1 MADTKNVRLIFGDD
15 DYRVQQAVHD
25 TLQEWAPPEERAMSL
40 EAIEGALDSADAVRE
55 ALDRCLEALLTPA
68 FFGAVKTVW
77 LRDVSFLGK
86 HPALNHDAV
95 KQRLRRLA
103 EWIAGAENAGARLL
117 ISALGVDKR
126 TAFFIACKKTADI
139 QEYAVPS
146 RPRDA
151 EKYALQ
157 QLAALLRQQNLR
169 AASPVMNRIVERA
182 GSDTRQ
188 LANEVEKLRA
198 YLGQDS
204 VVSGESVAEVV
215 SASRQSIIWEFT
227 DTVGRRDLPAA
238 LRVLRQLLFQKE
250 TPVRLLGMLD
260 GFLRELILYR
270 HAVHRRWVRRI
281 GSGITVAW
289 NDVPPEVEEVLS
301 ECMDRDPRKANPY
314 RMGILAQT
322 AATLSM
328 SRLLQWRALIV
339 QTYQRMF
346 SGNIPPEQHMEL
358 LLLRMLGPAAPA
370 QQAGNGTATAARTRG
385 RRP

>member
-1 MADTKNVRLIFGDD
+1 MADSRNVRLIFGND
-15 DYRVQQAVHD
+15 DYRVQQAIHD
-25 TLQEWAPPEERAMSL
+25 TLQEWVPAEERAMSL
-40 EAIEGALDSADAVRE
+40 EPIEGSLDSIDAVRD
-55 ALDRCLEALLTPA
+55 ALDGCLEALLTPA

-77 LRDVSFLGK
+77 LRDVSFLEK
-86 HPALNHDAV
+86 HPALNNDSV

-103 EWIAGAENAGARLL
+103 QWIAGAGDAQARLL
-117 ISALGVDKR
+117 ISASGIDKR
-126 TAFFIACKKTADI
+126 TAFFIACKKTADV

-157 QLAALLRQQNLR
+157 QLTALLRQQNLR
-169 AASPVMNRIVERA
+169 AASSVTNRIVERA

-198 YLGQDS
+198 YLGQES
-204 VVSGESVAEVV
+204 VVTEESVADVV

-227 DTVGRRDLPAA
+227 DTVGRRELPEA

-250 TPVRLLGMLD
+250 APVRLLGMLD

-270 HAVHRRWVRRI
+270 HAVHRRWVRRT
-281 GSGITVAW
+281 GAGVPVAW
-289 NDVPPEVEEVLS
+289 NDLPPEVEEVLS

-322 AATLSM
+322 AATIPM
-328 SRLLQWRALIV
+328 SRLLQWRGLIV

-358 LLLRMLGPAAPA
+358 LLLRMLGPSAPTS
-370 QQAGNGTATAARTRG
+370 QKKHGTAANSQSRG
-385 RRP
+385 RRT